1 MKNTITTILLTMIIT
16 GITLSNVGTTKEGSM
31 YPTKEPNS
39 SRWEEILDHNEQY
52 WANIDKPRVPRK
64 L

>member
-31 YPTKEPNS
+31 YPTKEPKP
-39 SRWEEILDHNEQY
+39 SRWEEILDRNEQY
-52 WANIDKPRVPRK
+52 WANTDKPRLPRK